1 MSKKICI
8 VSSQYLP
15 HVGGVENYVYNLS
28 RELERGGHEITILT
42 SQMEGA
48 PNYEKNGSIEVYR
61 LPTRQFMGGRFP
73 VLKHNKE
80 LRAFTKEFK
89 ERHFDLMIINM
100 RFYFLS
106 LWACKLARKMG
117 LSCIIID
124 HGSSH
129 LNTGGKLTTKL
140 SEVFEHW
147 ITWREKHYCKSFG
160 GASKASLEWIKHFG
174 IESDVLFN
182 NAVDVER
189 FQGYIDN
196 PVRDFRAELGIPED
210 AIVIDFVGRLTL
222 EKGAHVLVNAVKRIN
237 EQRDDV
243 YCLLAGAGYLR
254 EELEVQKSKNTIF
267 LGQISPA
274 EVCAMHLASDI
285 FCLPSFSEGFAT
297 CVIEASMCDTFV
309 ITTARGDAK
318 ELIKDERYGIVLPDN
333 NEEGVYNAL
342 LSVLDKPEYRRSA
355 SRLCHD
361 IVVKE
366 CTWNFT
372 ADAVINYIA
381 SLEEKSQK

>member
-117 LSCIIID
+117 LPCIIID

-237 EQRDDV
+237 EQRDD
-243 YCLLAGAGYLR
+243 CLLAGAGYLR